1 MARIPRPYAPAGGCR
16 TAKPGPPGRPE
27 AAVGTVGR
35 ERVRS
40 GTRRELTGDPMST
53 KHLTVLATAALAAV
67 LLTGCSA
74 GGSTTG
80 TGSASQGAT
89 TGANSSG
96 SSSAP
101 TEAADASGTQSKADA
116 CQAFESKVRSAAEGL
131 QSQAAKLQSDPA
143 AAVAKLKEARLEHR
157 RRCRR
162 GDEHRGQGQ
171 GRGVPERLR
180 RHGDPPR
187 GDHQGPEVR

>member
-1 MARIPRPYAPAGGCR
+1 
-16 TAKPGPPGRPE
+16 
-27 AAVGTVGR
+27 
-35 ERVRS
+35 
-40 GTRRELTGDPMST
+40 MST

-116 CQAFESKVRSAAEGL
+116 CQAFEIKVRSAAEGL

-143 AAVAKLKEARLEHR
+143 AAVAKLKELDSSIDDGVAAVTNTEVKGKAEAFQSAYGDMVTRLEAITK
-157 RRCRR
+157 
-162 GDEHRGQGQ
+162 
-171 GRGVPERLR
+171 
-180 RHGDPPR
+180 DPKSADLSAFQSSATAVQTA
-187 GDHQGPEVR
+187 GTDFDKTCAS